1 MKKHAPHTT
10 CLPLL
15 RSTYKNLTK
24 SEQKIADYILNHP
37 KTVIHMTIS
46 DLAEASTSAEATAFR
61 FCHKLGFSG
70 FQELKMALA
79 GDVLSPMKSLSQE
92 VNLGDDTQTIS
103 QKVFKNII
111 GDLQA
116 TLKILD
122 YRELQ
127 RAVEALASARK
138 IDAYGYGG
146 SGVIALDIQH
156 RYVRLGL
163 QVNAYTDPHLQIASA
178 ALLNRRRRGHRHL
191 PYGGVHRP
199 LEMPGHRQAEPRHHH
214 RRDQLFKIPH
224 HQAGGHRPLR
234 HRPGNFLPVRGH
246 VLPADPPGHPG
257 LPLYRGHAPQVR
269 HFLQQHEQGPGSHRP
284 GKTVNTGAVRKT
296 TQLPQNS
303 AAT

>member
-1 MKKHAPHTT
+1 MKENTPHTT

-37 KTVIHMTIS
+37 KKVLHMTIS
-46 DLAEASTSAEATAFR
+46 DLAEAATSAEATAFR

-79 GDVLSPMKSLSQE
+79 GDILSPIKSLSQE
-92 VNLGDDTQTIS
+92 VNLGDNPQAIS

-111 GDLQA
+111 DDLQA

-127 RAVEALASARK
+127 RAIEAIATAKK

-146 SGVIALDIQH
+146 SGVIAQDIQH
-156 RYVRLGL
+156 RYVRFGL

-178 ALLNRRRRGHRHL
+178 ALLT
-191 PYGGVHRP
+191 
-199 LEMPGHRQAEPRHHH
+199 
-214 RRDQLFKIPH
+214 
-224 HQAGGHRPLR
+224 AGD
-234 HRPGNFLPVRGH
+234 V
-246 VLPADPPGHPG
+246 VIAI
-257 LPLYRGHAPQVR
+257 
-269 HFLQQHEQGPGSHRP
+269 SH
-284 GKTVNTGAVRKT
+284 TGASIDLLKCLEIAKRNRATIIAVTSYLKSPITKLADIVLCGIAQETYYRSEAMSSRLIHLAILDSLYTGVMLRKFDAFSNNMSKVREAIAKEK
-296 TQLPQNS
+296 L
-303 AAT
+303 